1 VDTGRAMSQENVEI
15 VRQAYDSFNRW
26 AAHPELGA
34 LPDRQLLH
42 PEVEF
47 HTYATS
53 PEAGIYRGPDAVIE
67 YNQRLFEQFESVRIE
82 LEDVVPAGDRVLV
95 TSHQHAVPKG
105 GQTAMVVE
113 VVEVW
118 TIRDGLLAVR
128 QSFPTRAEAVKAVGL
143 RE

>member
-1 VDTGRAMSQENVEI
+1 MSQENVTI
-15 VRQAYDSFNRW
+15 VRQTYDFFNRW
-26 AAHPELGA
+26 AAHPECGP
-34 LPDRQLLH
+34 LPGRALLH

-53 PEAGIYRGPDAVIE
+53 PEAGIYRGPDAVTE

-82 LEDVVPAGDRVLV
+82 LEDVVPVGDRVLV
-95 TSHQHAVPKG
+95 TSRQHAVPKG
-105 GQTAMVVE
+105 GQTAMVAE

-128 QSFPTRAEAVKAVGL
+128 HSFPTRAEALEAVGL
-143 RE
+143 SD

>member
-1 VDTGRAMSQENVEI
+1 MSQENVEI

-26 AAHPELGA
+26 AAHPERESFPGA
-34 LPDRQLLH
+34 PLLH

-67 YNQRLFEQFESVRIE
+67 YNQRLFGQFESVRIE
-82 LEDVVPAGDRVLV
+82 LEDVVPVGDRVLV
-95 TSHQHAVPKG
+95 SSRQHAVPKG

-128 QSFPTRAEAVKAVGL
+128 QSFPTCAEALEAVGL

>member
-1 VDTGRAMSQENVEI
+1 
-15 VRQAYDSFNRW
+15 
-26 AAHPELGA
+26 
-34 LPDRQLLH
+34 H

-53 PEAGIYRGPDAVIE
+53 PEAGVYRGPNAVLQ

-82 LEDVVPAGDRVLV
+82 VQEVLSAGDRVIV
-95 TSHQHAVPKG
+95 ASRQHAVPRG
-105 GQTAMVVE
+105 GETAMVVE

-118 TIRDGLLAVR
+118 TIRDCLLAVR
-128 QSFPTRAEAVKAVGL
+128 QSFATRAAALEAAGL

>member
-1 VDTGRAMSQENVEI
+1 MSEENVEI
-15 VRQAYDSFNRW
+15 VRRAYDSFNRW
-26 AAHPELGA
+26 AAHPERGP
-34 LPDRQLLH
+34 LPYDPPLLH

-82 LEDVVPAGDRVLV
+82 LEDVVPVGDQVLV
-95 TSHQHAVPKG
+95 TSRQHAIPKG
-105 GQTAMVVE
+105 GETAMVVE
-113 VVEVW
+113 VVEVY

-128 QSFPTRAEAVKAVGL
+128 QSFPTRAEALEAVGL

>member
-1 VDTGRAMSQENVEI
+1 MSEENVKL
-15 VRQAYDSFNRW
+15 VRRAYDSFNRW
-26 AAHPELGA
+26 AAHPERGP
-34 LPDRQLLH
+34 LPDDPPLLH
-42 PEVEF
+42 PEVAF

-82 LEDVVPAGDRVLV
+82 LEDVVPVGDRVLV
-95 TSHQHAVPKG
+95 TSRQHAIPKG
-105 GQTAMVVE
+105 GETAMVVE
-113 VVEVW
+113 VVEVY

-128 QSFPTRAEAVKAVGL
+128 QSFPTRAEALEAVGL

>member
-1 VDTGRAMSQENVEI
+1 MSQENVKI
-15 VRQAYDSFNRW
+15 VRQAYDAFNHW
-26 AAHPELGA
+26 AAHPE
-34 LPDRQLLH
+34 RQPLEDTALLH

-53 PEAGIYRGPDAVIE
+53 PEAGVYRGPEAVIE

-82 LEDVVPAGDRVLV
+82 VQEVVPAGDRVLV
-95 TSHQHAVPKG
+95 TSRQHAVPRG
-105 GQTAMVVE
+105 GQTAMVVD

-118 TIRDGLLAVR
+118 TIREGLLAVR
-128 QSFPTRAEAVKAVGL
+128 QSFATRAEALGVAGL

>member
-1 VDTGRAMSQENVEI
+1 MSQKNVEL

-26 AAHPELGA
+26 AAHPERGPLRD
-34 LPDRQLLH
+34 PPLLH

-82 LEDVVPAGDRVLV
+82 LEDVLPAGDRVLV
-95 TSHQHAVPKG
+95 TSRQHAIPKG

-128 QSFPTRAEAVKAVGL
+128 QSFPTRAEALEAAGL